1 MRTVRFAVE
10 TKLST
15 SVRARQLSSMFDAPP
30 EKKCRIEWELQLDLD
45 TPWSV
50 GLVTGPSGSGKSTLM
65 RELWGEPAPLEWG
78 AASVIDD
85 FPKGLGSADV
95 AAACQAVGFNTV
107 PAWMRPYAVLSNGE
121 KFRVELARRL
131 IASEQLV
138 VMDEFT
144 SVVDR
149 QVAQIGA
156 HAVQKYIR
164 RTPGRQFV
172 AVTCHSDLVDWLQP
186 DWVVDMSTRSFT
198 RRLLQRRPK
207 LDIVVGRL
215 PHAAWQMFAPF
226 HYLTAELAAGAR
238 CYGLWANGQLASF
251 AGLLGI
257 PVSRGKT
264 AGEYIVTIS
273 RVVTLPDWQGLG
285 LAMALIGCLG
295 AELKAA
301 GKRLRNYPAHPA
313 FVMAHR
319 KSSEWELSR
328 EGGFRSQRSGIA
340 RVSAPSWPSYRAG
353 SASTSTVRVGG
364 RPCAVFQYCGPPAEP
379 PTPGLV

>member
-1 MRTVRFAVE
+1 MRTVKFSVE
-10 TKLST
+10 TALST

-30 EKKCRIEWELQLDLD
+30 QKKCRIEWELQIDLD

-65 RELWGEPAPLEWG
+65 RELWGEPAPLSWSG
-78 AASVIDD
+78 ASVIDD
-85 FPKGLGSADV
+85 FPKGLSSEAV
-95 AAACQAVGFNTV
+95 AAACQAVGFNTI
-107 PAWMRPYAVLSNGE
+107 PAWMRPFAVLSNGE

-131 IASEQLV
+131 IAPDKLV

-164 RTPGRQFV
+164 RAPGRQFV

-186 DWVVDMSTRSFT
+186 DWIVNMSTRSFT

-207 LDIVVGRL
+207 LECVVGRL
-215 PHAAWQMFAPF
+215 PYAAWTLFAPF
-226 HYLTAELAAGAR
+226 HYLTAELAAGAK
-238 CYGLWANGQLASF
+238 CYGLWVNGQLTTFVA
-251 AGLLGI
+251 LLGI

-273 RVVTLPDWQGLG
+273 RGVTLPDWQGLG
-285 LAMALIGCLG
+285 LIMVLIQAIG
-295 AELKAA
+295 AELKAV
-301 GKRLRNYPAHPA
+301 GKRLRSYPAHPA
-313 FVMAHR
+313 LVGALTR
-319 KSSEWELSR
+319 APEWQLCR
-328 EGGFRSQRSGIA
+328 EGGFKTKRS
-340 RVSAPSWPSYRAG
+340 VS
-353 SASTSTVRVGG
+353 STIGNMGG
-364 RPCAVFQYCGPPAEP
+364 RPCTVFEYCGPATDP
-379 PTPGLV
+379 PTPGLVE